1 MDEEQC
7 KSCLDEYTAYLPWF
21 ARGRTSE
28 DVQKKKLSVS
38 LHLLFKT
45 KKQYTIRFMIH
56 N

>member
-28 DVQKKKLSVS
+28 DVEKKKLSVS

-45 KKQYTIRFMIH
+45 KNSTRLDL
-56 N
+56 